1 MARNAA
7 EQAGSSLKRR
17 NPGLQARAS
26 GNEINYQEEIVMS
39 NISTATSNVIPFDFR
54 GNSVRAVTINGEPW
68 FVATDVCKILKQIG
82 KSVV

>member
-39 NISTATSNVIPFDFR
+39 NISTATSKDR
-54 GNSVRAVTINGEPW
+54 
-68 FVATDVCKILKQIG
+68 

>member
-1 MARNAA
+1 MAGDAA

-39 NISTATSNVIPFDFR
+39 DISTAASNVIPFNPLPF
-54 GNSVRAVTINGEPW
+54 GGFPAVSLI
-68 FVATDVCKILKQIG
+68 AR
-82 KSVV
+82 S